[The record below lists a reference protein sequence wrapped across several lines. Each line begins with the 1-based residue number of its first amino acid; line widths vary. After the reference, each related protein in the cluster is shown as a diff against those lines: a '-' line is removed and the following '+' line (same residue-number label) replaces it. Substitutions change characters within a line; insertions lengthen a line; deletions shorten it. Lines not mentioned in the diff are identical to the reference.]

1 MPGTRNGGRW
11 GVTVLAA
18 TLGATV
24 TLLGTGCS
32 ETRGNAADA
41 PTGNPTAGATASVS
55 PTPAATPDD
64 PAASTPRATPSR
76 TASRPSVTAAPSNAP
91 AEYDPARNP
100 TDLAALTDGLVLGR
114 PVNGVRHGELVV
126 TIRNNG
132 SFPVERLI
140 FTVELP
146 ESFSADGGDWTG
158 CDKLRSRQ
166 GGYPAGSKC
175 DKGRLGA
182 GDTRVYRL
190 GVQTP
195 AAEDGNDS
203 LISRWLVDVWS
214 AGAHDEMHRDSVP
227 ENNRRI
233 FRVTRS

>member
-24 TLLGTGCS
+24 TLLGAGCS
-32 ETRGNAADA
+32 ATPGNAAGT
-41 PTGNPTAGATASVS
+41 PTGTPTAGATVSVS
-55 PTPAATPDD
+55 PTPAATPD
-64 PAASTPRATPSR
+64 PAPSAPSATPGR
-76 TASRPSVTAAPSNAP
+76 TASRPATVAPSRGP
-91 AEYDPARNP
+91 VQYDPARNP

-132 SFPVERLI
+132 PFPVERLI

-146 ESFSADGGDWTG
+146 ESVSADGGDWTG
-158 CDKLRSRQ
+158 CDELRSRQ
-166 GGYPAGSKC
+166 DGYPAGSKC

-182 GDTRVYRL
+182 GETRVYRL

-203 LISRWLVDVWS
+203 QISRWLVDVWS
-214 AGAHDEMHRDSVP
+214 SGPHDEMHRDSVP